1 MKSYIDGKLR
11 EINGKLRDFQR
22 NHSQSGIIVPARY
35 IMYGM
40 VYPAV
45 LGTGLVLAVLRAI
58 KEETAYS
65 RIHDSALYVGL
76 AAGLFYSFSFTS
88 GSEKKDDKTDIAY
101 RWPTF
106 LIDFLEVILMFLC
119 FYFLGLL
126 DDHVIDPR
134 LSPTYAVLLIDV
146 VVIQPIWRLIA
157 GVDVL
162 YYFWF
167 RVVVAITLIAGVLMG
182 LKPGEVHPWV
192 DLLVCFVISV
202 CVFLYIK
209 GTPEFHFESTGETA
223 ESAPKKPE
231 RRNS

>member
-11 EINGKLRDFQR
+11 DFQQKHAR
-22 NHSQSGIIVPARY
+22 SGIIVPARD

-58 KEETAYS
+58 KEDSTYS
-65 RIHDSALYVGL
+65 RFHDSALYVGL

-88 GSEKKDDKTDIAY
+88 GSEKKDDKTEIAY

-106 LIDFLEVILMFLC
+106 LFDFLEVILMFLC

-126 DDHVIDPR
+126 DDHVADPR

-146 VVIQPIWRLIA
+146 VLIQPVWRLVA

-167 RVVVAITLIAGVLMG
+167 RIIVAIALIVGILVG
-182 LKPGEVHPWV
+182 LTSGDMHPWV

-202 CVFLYIK
+202 CVFVYIK
-209 GTPEFHFESTGETA
+209 GTPEFHFESTA
-223 ESAPKKPE
+223 K
-231 RRNS
+231 